1 MAGLSFKHIYKVY
14 PNGTKAVNDFN
25 MEVKDKEFIV
35 FVGPSGCGKSTTL
48 RMIAGLED
56 ISAGELMIGDLVVN
70 DVEPKDRD
78 IAMVFQNYALYPHM
92 TVYENI
98 AFGLRL
104 RKIPD
109 IKRYGKDDKDGHKAG
124 DPVLDK
130 NGNTIPVMRHY
141 TNDELN
147 EKIMSAA
154 DILGITEY
162 LGKKPKEMS
171 GGQRQRVS
179 LGRAIVREPKVMLL
193 DEPLSNLDAKL
204 RTQMRSE
211 ISKLHKKLNTTFVYV
226 THDQIEAMTMG
237 TRIVVMK
244 SGYVQQIDTPK
255 NLYNYPGNKFVAG
268 FIGTP
273 QMNFFEGTLKKSGE
287 NVEISFDNSEA
298 KITVPYS
305 KMLKTKPSY
314 LDGKHKVTIGIRA
327 EDVSIDPEKVAASK
341 SVVKVK
347 ISHKEEL
354 GNQTLVYA
362 DINMDGDGYS
372 ESATRII
379 ISADGEKEYEAG
391 NIVSAALNLEK
402 IHLFDSETEVS
413 ILPRIP
419 EYNYLDC
426 TVGGGKLTVLG
437 TGIAL
442 PPAISCADGNYE
454 LLIPTDAIKLGG
466 DIKVEVISCE
476 NINGTWLLSFSL
488 AGRRLFAVVP
498 EEVKA
503 GSANV
508 SIDLKKIQLLSNGEG
523 IVAAMPELLT
533 FEGKL
538 IKEKVIKEV
547 TENGKTRKK
556 KVIEFS
562 LGIENAKFLA
572 PDAIAQKLI
581 TAMTSAKAFEKPLRY
596 ECSPYDLAICAE
608 GEGITAEVV
617 SVADYGAE
625 KFAVCKV
632 GEKTLYVRC
641 DSPVSGTVKLVPDI
655 GKLAIIQADLDIK
668 II

>member
-25 MEVKDKEFIV
+25 MQVEDKEFIV

-56 ISAGELMIGDLVVN
+56 ISAGELMIDDLVVN

-104 RKIPD
+104 RKLPKDEIH
-109 IKRYGKDDKDGHKAG
+109 KR
-124 DPVLDK
+124 VL
-130 NGNTIPVMRHY
+130 
-141 TNDELN
+141 E
-147 EKIMSAA
+147 AA
-154 DILGITEY
+154 EILGITEY

-204 RTQMRSE
+204 RTQMRAE

-244 SGYVQQIDTPK
+244 SGFVQQIDTPK

-273 QMNFFEGTLKKSGE
+273 QMNFFEGTLKKVGD
-287 NVEISFDNSEA
+287 NVEINFDNSES

-305 KMLKTKPSY
+305 MMLKTKPSY
-314 LDGKHKVTIGIRA
+314 LDGNRKVTIGIRA
-327 EDVSIDPEKVAASK
+327 EDVSIDPEKVAESNT
-341 SVVKVK
+341 VIKVK

-362 DINMDGDGYS
+362 DINMDGDGYT

-379 ISADGEKEYEAG
+379 ISADGEREYAYG
-391 NIVSAALNLEK
+391 DVVDAALNIAK
-402 IHLFDSETEVS
+402 VHMFDAETEES

-419 EYNYLDC
+419 QYNYVDC
-426 TVGGGKLTVLG
+426 KVSGGKITFLG
-437 TGIAL
+437 ASVAL
-442 PPAISCADGNYE
+442 PPAIECADGDYE
-454 LLIPTDAIKLGG
+454 MLIPTDAIKTGG
-466 DIKVEVISCE
+466 DIKAEVVSCE
-476 NINGTWLLSFSL
+476 NINGKILMNFSL
-488 AGRRLFAVVP
+488 QGRRLFAVVP

-503 GSANV
+503 GGV
-508 SIDLKKIQLLSNGEG
+508 GISIDLKKISLLSGGEE
-523 IVAAMPELLT
+523 VVKSMPETLV
-533 FEGKL
+533 FDGKF
-538 IKEKVIKEV
+538 IKEKIVRDVEV
-547 TENGKTRKK
+547 NGKTKKK

-562 LGIENAKFLA
+562 LGIEDAKFLS
-572 PDAIAQKLI
+572 PDSISTKLI
-581 TAMTSAKAFEKPLRY
+581 AAIGASKVFVKPLRY
-596 ECSPYDLAICAE
+596 ECSPYDLTISSE
-608 GEGITAEVV
+608 GEGISAHVTGI
-617 SVADYGAE
+617 ADYGAE
-625 KFAVCKV
+625 KFAVCTI
-632 GEKTLYVRC
+632 GDKTLYVKC
-641 DSPVSGTVKLVPDI
+641 DSPVQGEVKLVPDI
-655 GKLAIIQADLDIK
+655 SKLSVIQADLDIK